1 MTQRLL
7 AVNAGTLAISD
18 PEGSTDLVL
27 LPPPWPPDEAAEP
40 PTHQPPKLI
49 QAPTDV
55 IGEANN
61 RPPDFPDP
69 QMQGTTA
76 WELEPPVS
84 ACIRR
89 GSPFL
94 TRVPMHALICG
105 PARMSPS
112 PTRLLD

>member
-55 IGEANN
+55 GGPSESLPIKAPWRAMGQMSPKSGRALEGKSRTRKAYGW
-61 RPPDFPDP
+61 PPDFPALR
-69 QMQGTTA
+69 T
-76 WELEPPVS
+76 L
-84 ACIRR
+84 
-89 GSPFL
+89 GS
-94 TRVPMHALICG
+94 TV
-105 PARMSPS
+105 
-112 PTRLLD
+112 